1 MLGFVDEGLRELAA
15 TQGGVLTRKQACDG
29 GVPASQLGTAS
40 HPRQLIRVRE
50 GVYAEGVLLGGLDAA
65 HRVAVT
71 VAAERLVS
79 DVDLVAAGGT
89 AAVMHNFPL
98 LGRDPARPM
107 LIERVQERPKHHGR
121 SRSLLPDET
130 EMLYGV
136 PVTTLARTAV
146 DVARTRGFAAGVVC
160 ADAALAR
167 GVTSA
172 ELERLV
178 GRSSRWPG
186 IRAARRAATFADALA
201 ESALESLGR
210 VRFEEQGLPAPE
222 LQVWLGSAD
231 DRIGRVDHYWRE
243 HRTVAEADGA
253 VKYAAGTGLFEE
265 KLREDRL
272 RDAGFEVV
280 RYTWDEALRF
290 PELLV
295 ARIRRA
301 FARAAARRAA

>member
-1 MLGFVDEGLRELAA
+1 MEDGLRVLAA
-15 TQGGVLTRKQACDG
+15 SQGGVLTREQARAG
-29 GVPASQLGTAS
+29 GVPASQLGTALR
-40 HPRQLIRVRE
+40 PRQLVRVRS
-50 GVYAEGVLLGGLDAA
+50 GVYAEAELLDGLDTA
-65 HRVAVT
+65 HRLALT

-79 DVDLVAAGGT
+79 KVDLVAAGGT
-89 AAVMHNFPL
+89 AALMHHLRL
-98 LGRDPARPM
+98 LGRDPVRPT
-107 LIERVQERPKHHGR
+107 LVERKDERPKHHGV
-121 SRSLLPDET
+121 SRIVLPDET

-160 ADAALAR
+160 ADVALAR
-167 GVTSA
+167 GATLA
-172 ELERLV
+172 DLAQLV
-178 GRSSRWPG
+178 ARSSRWPG
-186 IRAARRAATFADALA
+186 IQSARRAATFADALA

-231 DRIGRVDHYWRE
+231 DRIGRVDHYWPE

-290 PELLV
+290 PEVLA

>member
-1 MLGFVDEGLRELAA
+1 MLAFVDDELRVLADS
-15 TQGGVLTRKQACDG
+15 QGGVLTREQALAG
-29 GVPASQLGTAS
+29 GVPASQLGTDS
-40 HPRQLIRVRE
+40 RPRQLVRVRS
-50 GVYAEGVLLGGLDAA
+50 GVYAEAALLSELDTA
-65 HRVAVT
+65 HRLALT

-79 DVDLVAAGGT
+79 RVDLVAAGGT
-89 AAVMHNFPL
+89 AALMHHLLL
-98 LGRDPARPM
+98 LGREPMRPV
-107 LIERVQERPKHHGR
+107 LIERKHERPKHHGA
-121 SRSLLPDET
+121 SRIVLPDET

-160 ADAALAR
+160 ADVALAK
-167 GVTSA
+167 GATLTD
-172 ELERLV
+172 LERLV
-178 GRSSRWPG
+178 ARSSRWPG
-186 IRAARRAATFADALA
+186 IRAARRAATFADARA

-231 DRIGRVDHYWRE
+231 DRIGRVDHYWPE
-243 HRTVAEADGA
+243 HRTIAEADGA

-290 PELLV
+290 PEVLA